1 MNFKQKICN
10 CYLEMMAS
18 KILLLEKTIADLRE
32 SSSNETKSSAGDKY
46 ETTREMIKQE
56 EHKISHQLNETKE
69 QKAFFE
75 LIDFNSSSHKI
86 NKGRLVKTNKGYF
99 LLSLALGKIIL
110 DGETIIA
117 ISLQSPLGKLLVGLQ
132 VGDNVEV
139 NGMEYVIEVVA

>member
-1 MNFKQKICN
+1 
-10 CYLEMMAS
+10 MMAS